1 MRNELTVALSNRH
14 CHLTIE
20 DIEILFGKGYDL
32 TPVKN
37 LTQPGQFACAETI
50 DIVGPKGKIED
61 IRILGPARSASQIE
75 LFISDCYRVGV
86 PIVIRESGKIDNT
99 PGITMIGPEGVSE
112 LKQGVIVAARHIH
125 MSIKEAE
132 EFGLK
137 DKDIVDVETDGIRG
151 VIFKNV
157 LVRSGE
163 NYALD
168 MHIDFEEG
176 NAAGVKNEQV
186 VRIIKRY

>member
-37 LTQPGQFACAETI
+37 LTQPGQFACSETI

-61 IRILGPARSASQIE
+61 VRILGPARIVSQIE

-86 PIVIRESGKIDNT
+86 PIVIRESGKIENT
-99 PGITMIGPEGVSE
+99 PGITMIGPKGVCN

-125 MSIKEAE
+125 MSIQEAK
-132 EFGLK
+132 EFGVK

-176 NAAGVKNEQV
+176 NAAGVKNKQV